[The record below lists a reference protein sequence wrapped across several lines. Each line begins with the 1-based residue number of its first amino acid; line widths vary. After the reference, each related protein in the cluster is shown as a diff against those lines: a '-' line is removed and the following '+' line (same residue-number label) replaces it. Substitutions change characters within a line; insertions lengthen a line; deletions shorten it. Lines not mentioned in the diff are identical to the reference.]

1 MAGYGYGGP
10 GAGNPRDADYARI
23 DADHR
28 PAAADPAADAAAGA
42 AASTTADAWCG
53 AAGERSSTAT
63 RHDGSRTNP
72 VDAGRHAGGPWRLT
86 RHADADG
93 GAATA
98 HHADAGRAAR
108 PGAGIT
114 AGTAVA
120 VSAAV
125 LREV

>member
-1 MAGYGYGGP
+1 MAGYGYG

-63 RHDGSRTNP
+63 RHAGSRTNP
-72 VDAGRHAGGPWRLT
+72 VDAGRHAGGGCLT

-93 GAATA
+93 SAATA
-98 HHADAGRAAR
+98 HHADAGRAASLPQGPAPLGL
-108 PGAGIT
+108 PGQQPPYPPQY
-114 AGTAVA
+114 
-120 VSAAV
+120 
-125 LREV
+125 